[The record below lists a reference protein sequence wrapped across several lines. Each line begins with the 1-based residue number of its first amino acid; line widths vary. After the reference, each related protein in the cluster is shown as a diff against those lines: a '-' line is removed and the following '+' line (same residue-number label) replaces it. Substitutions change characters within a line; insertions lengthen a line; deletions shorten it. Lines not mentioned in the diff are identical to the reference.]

1 MPEIAEVVE
10 TVEREIKRFGDD
22 TQKLKNDLNRQVE
35 TLKTRVEAIGDAS
48 DAETKAI
55 KVEVLAKSEALE
67 KNFQTLDTTVTDL
80 TKQLETLQVAMK
92 RPGVGLNGEA
102 GAKRLAEL
110 LHWKTSA
117 LAVKGELKIDTDV
130 DALLDE
136 AELGSYEKA
145 FRHSLRRNE
154 STLGE
159 ELHKA
164 LRVGI
169 DPDGGFL
176 VTPAM
181 SSRIITILRDTSPV
195 RQFATVET
203 ISSDKLEMPRD
214 IDDVGEGWVG
224 EEEARP
230 ETSTPQVGVANI
242 PVHEQYA
249 EPRATQKFLDD
260 ASINAEA
267 WLAGKVGDRFARVEA
282 TAFVNGNGVN
292 KPRGLLSYPT
302 AATADASRAWGTFQ
316 HIASGHATSVTADAI
331 RSLPYQ
337 LKEGYVAGSRW
348 MMNRLTVLEI
358 MLLKDGEGRYLWQ
371 QSMSEGQPSSLMGYP
386 LATATDFPTLGADS
400 LSIAFGDFARTYTV
414 VDRLGITTLRDPY
427 TAKPFVKFYS
437 RRRVG
442 GDVVHFESMK
452 FIKTG
457 A

>member
-1 MPEIAEVVE
+1 MPEINEVVE
-10 TVEREIKRFGDD
+10 TVEREIKRMGDD
-22 TQKLKNDLNRQVE
+22 TKKLKDSLQ
-35 TLKTRVEAIGDAS
+35 TDFAALKTRVDAMGDAT
-48 DAETKAI
+48 DDTTKAM
-55 KVEVLAKSEALE
+55 KTEVLAKSEAVE
-67 KNFQTLDTTVTDL
+67 KNVQTLENTVGDL
-80 TKQLETLQVAMK
+80 TKQLEQLQVAIK
-92 RPGVGLNGEA
+92 RPGIGGGEA
-102 GAKRLAEL
+102 GMKRQAEL
-110 LHWKTSA
+110 LHWKTAA
-117 LAVKGELKIDTDV
+117 LAIKGELKLTTDIG
-130 DALLDE
+130 ALADV
-136 AELGSYEKA
+136 AELEGYEKA
-145 FRHSLRRNE
+145 FRNSLRQDKE
-154 STLGE
+154 HLDPE
-159 ELHKA
+159 VHKA

-181 SSRIITILRDTSPV
+181 SSRIIQILRETSPV
-195 RQFATVET
+195 RQYATVET
-203 ISSDKLEMPRD
+203 ISSDKLEMARD
-214 IDDVGEGWVG
+214 IGDVGEGWVG

-230 ETSTPQVGVANI
+230 ETTTPQVGVANI

-249 EPRATQKFLDD
+249 EPRSTQKFLED

-267 WLAGKVGDRFARVEA
+267 WLAAKVGDRFARVEA

-292 KPRGLLSYPT
+292 RPRGLLSYAT
-302 AATADASRAWGTFQ
+302 AATPDATRAWGTFE
-316 HIASGHATSVTADAI
+316 HIVSGHATLVTADAI
-331 RSLPYQ
+331 RRLPFQ

-371 QSMSEGQPSSLMGYP
+371 PSMTEGAPSSLMGYP
-386 LATATDFPTLGADS
+386 LATATDFPILAANS

-442 GDVVHFESMK
+442 GDVVHFESLK
-452 FIKTG
+452 FIRTG